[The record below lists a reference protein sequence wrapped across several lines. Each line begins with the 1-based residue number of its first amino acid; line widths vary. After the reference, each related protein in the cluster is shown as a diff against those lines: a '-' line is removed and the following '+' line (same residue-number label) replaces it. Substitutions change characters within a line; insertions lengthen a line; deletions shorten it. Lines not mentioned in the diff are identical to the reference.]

1 MTQAQKTS
9 LDKAGDAAPA
19 LPPIQPG
26 LRFGT
31 VVSMVWR
38 PWPVFVTALLVAITF
53 VAFCLSIR
61 MGEFPLSFGEVLQ
74 ALTGRADSMT
84 NFIVMDLRMPR
95 ALVGVA
101 VGAAL
106 GMSGAIVQSIAR
118 NPLASPD
125 ILGITAGAGVAAVF
139 LVTSTSTLAATLN
152 TDVGLPLFALSGGLI
167 TGALVYLLA
176 VRGGVDGMR
185 LILVGI
191 AITALMRALIDWML
205 VRADIR
211 DVARAQAWLVGSL
224 DGRDWSDV
232 YAALGLGIPAAV
244 IAMAAAFPLRA
255 VQLGDDVARG
265 LGVRLGGNRAVLLIA
280 SVLLASAGVAA
291 AGPIAFVAFVAPQ
304 VAMRLTRLP
313 TPPLLPAACMG
324 AALLTCADL
333 VARTVFPVP
342 MPVGI
347 VTAAAGGPFLVY
359 LLVRQNIK
367 GAKK

>member
-1 MTQAQKTS
+1 MTDTQDTVQDA
-9 LDKAGDAAPA
+9 KAD
-19 LPPIQPG
+19 LPPIRPG
-26 LRFGT
+26 MRFGS

-38 PWPVFVTALLVAITF
+38 PWPVFVTAVLVAVAF

-61 MGEFPLSFGEVLQ
+61 MGEFPLSLGDVLQ
-74 ALTGRADSMT
+74 ALIGRGDAMT
-84 NFIVMDLRMPR
+84 DFIVMDLRLPR
-95 ALVGVA
+95 ALVGVT

-152 TDVGLPLFALSGGLI
+152 TDVGLPLFALGGGLV

-232 YAALGLGIPAAV
+232 WAALGLGVPAAI
-244 IAMAAAFPLRA
+244 IAMGAAFPLRA
-255 VQLGDDVARG
+255 VQLGADVARG
-265 LGVRLGGNRAVLLIA
+265 LGLRLGRNRATLLIA

-304 VAMRLTRLP
+304 LAMRLTRLA
-313 TPPLLPAACMG
+313 TPPLIPAAAMG
-324 AALLTCADL
+324 AALLLCADL